1 MASLL
6 SCYAVVLGILASS
19 TEASYLQ
26 SPAQGPNEIYT
37 SGNTDRMNGGGRGGR
52 GGGGSGG
59 MFRSN
64 GGGDPIADLE
74 NAIPGGGVPGQDYP
88 ILASVP
94 ETGFTCEGQIPGY
107 YADTDQQAGC
117 QVFHICQDG
126 GQQDS
131 FLCPNGTVFNQQYFV
146 CDWWFNF
153 DCSTAEQFYALN
165 ADIGKTNGNGNGYG
179 GGNGNVFGGSSSG
192 SGTSSGLRRANGNGG
207 VAGNGNGGYRSNGGI
222 AGNGNGGYRS
232 NGGVAG
238 NGNGAYRGN
247 GGVTGNGNS
256 GYRSNGGV
264 AGNGNAG
271 YSGNGIGRVPQTPSS
286 LYQSPV

>member
-52 GGGGSGG
+52 GGGGGSGG

-153 DCSTAEQFYALN
+153 DCSTAEQFYGLN

-207 VAGNGNGGYRSNGGI
+207 VAGNGNGGYRSNGGV

-238 NGNGAYRGN
+238 NGNG
-247 GGVTGNGNS
+247 
-256 GYRSNGGV
+256 
-264 AGNGNAG
+264 G
-271 YSGNGIGRVPQTPSS
+271 YSGNGNGRVPQTPSS
-286 LYQSPV
+286 LYQSPI